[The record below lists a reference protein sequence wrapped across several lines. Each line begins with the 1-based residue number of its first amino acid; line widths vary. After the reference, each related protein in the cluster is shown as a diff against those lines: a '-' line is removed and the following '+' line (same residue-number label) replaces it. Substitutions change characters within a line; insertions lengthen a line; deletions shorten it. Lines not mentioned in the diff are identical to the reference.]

1 MAAAFEEFGV
11 MPELI
16 KAVEEM
22 GWTLPTD
29 IQAEAIPL
37 ILGGGDVMAVRTF
50 FQASPPSHI
59 ATVALIPTFLHSN
72 LCMSAIVLAG
82 SRDGSWQNGGT
93 TCLAHAPLS
102 TTHVPAWF

>member
-59 ATVALIPTFLHSN
+59 ATVALIPTFLHPN